1 MTSLISASGPLF
13 NLSPAEALD
22 SEPMLDL
29 LACCLADGSSRSE
42 YDIIRWLQQPEQ
54 SVFRKDAMSDNLTLF
69 QTHFMLMHWLY
80 QLRER
85 LINAKAGILN
95 ISALSIVLE
104 PWPQADNAE
113 KRSGEP
119 SANTPLTSAD
129 PLAAYYLDIN
139 NLSTDR
145 QGVENLLSSF
155 WLLMLEP
162 GHRDQDLALLE
173 LSEPVSNQEVR
184 LQYRRLAMQ
193 HHPDRGGDDASFRE
207 ITAAY
212 QRLKLQF

>member
-1 MTSLISASGPLF
+1 MTNLVSASGPLF
-13 NLSPAEALD
+13 NLSPTEALD
-22 SEPMLDL
+22 NEPMLDL

-42 YDIIRWLQQPEQ
+42 YDIIHWLQQPEQ
-54 SVFRKDAMSDNLTLF
+54 SIFRKDAMSDNLTLF

-95 ISALSIVLE
+95 ISALSIVLK
-104 PWPQADNAE
+104 PWPH
-113 KRSGEP
+113 GV
-119 SANTPLTSAD
+119 SAFDHSNTPTSSIPFTNAD

-173 LSEPVSNQEVR
+173 LSEPASNQEIR